1 MKTSRFFLLILILIA
16 LVSVLS
22 GVNCRSSTPV
32 TTTSLSSIPEIKY
45 FLIDKYSNLFW
56 CDPDLYPI
64 ARPGIEQQNAIDQF
78 DTIKANKTEFTAIL
92 KHLSLPAKNHYTD
105 QEKLLIYQQYKTLT
119 LGLEVTGTSSPYTFT
134 LRTGESP
141 GYRIIGS
148 ITSSGV
154 IKVLSQETSF
164 NSCPIC
170 LSRGT
175 FIFTPLGQVPVE
187 NLKPGM
193 IIWTVDKTGIR
204 IAVPVLQVSRTS
216 VPKSFAMVRVQLEDG
231 RIITASVGHP
241 SSVGI
246 DLGNYV
252 VGDLLDG
259 SKITKIET
267 VSYNVGFTYDVLPSG
282 DTGFYWANGILLKS
296 TLMR

>member
-1 MKTSRFFLLILILIA
+1 MKTSRVFLFILILFA
-16 LVSVLS
+16 LVSLRL
-22 GVNCRSSTPV
+22 GVNCRGTTPV
-32 TTTSLSSIPEIKY
+32 TTTSFTSIPEIKY

-64 ARPGIEQQNAIDQF
+64 ARLGIEQQNAIDQF
-78 DTIKANKTEFTAIL
+78 DTIKANNTEFTAIL
-92 KHLSLPAKNHYTD
+92 KHLSFPVKNDYTD
-105 QEKLLIYQQYKTLT
+105 HEKLLIYQQYKTLT

-134 LRTGESP
+134 LRTGENP

-148 ITSSGV
+148 ITSSSV

-170 LSRGT
+170 LSQGT

-204 IAVPVLQVSRTS
+204 IAVPVLQVSRTA
-216 VPKSFAMVRVQLEDG
+216 VRKSFAMVRVQLEDG
-231 RIITASVGHP
+231 RSITASAGHP
-241 SSVGI
+241 TSVGI
-246 DLGNYV
+246 DLGNYNV
-252 VGDLLDG
+252 ADMLDG
-259 SKITKIET
+259 SKISKIDI
-267 VSYNVGFTYDVLPSG
+267 VSYNAGFTYDVLPGG